1 LHGSLLYSVLE
12 LGNFL
17 NISVAQG
24 SVATCLRC
32 GGIFN
37 NAYIAI
43 ILLSLLRSAFEEVKG
58 KTIVA
63 PFDSWCSTAD
73 LQIVYNFCGTFT
85 LLESHLLFSSFCG
98 KFCLVQCIQCPV

>member
-1 LHGSLLYSVLE
+1 MHGSLLYSVLE

-37 NAYIAI
+37 NDYIAI
-43 ILLSLLRSAFEEVKG
+43 ILVILLSLSRSAFEEVKG

-63 PFDSWCSTAD
+63 PF
-73 LQIVYNFCGTFT
+73 
-85 LLESHLLFSSFCG
+85 
-98 KFCLVQCIQCPV
+98 